1 MEIKRSII
9 NELYNDIDTRETS
22 ILVGARQVG
31 KTFLLRKIE
40 SRAKKRG
47 LRTLYFDLELPSDSI
62 KFNTPETEIFNL
74 LTTDVDVVLIDE
86 FHYLKN
92 ASHIFKAIYDSKK
105 KVKVFASGS
114 SSLEIHKH
122 LKESLAGR
130 KRIHRIF
137 PCTFSEMNSLKGG
150 FDILPY
156 LIYGGLPGLI
166 HAPDT
171 AAKKELLQD
180 ILQSYLLKDIKS
192 LIKEENIRAFNMLLY
207 PLAQNQGGLVSAASI
222 AQDVGLT
229 PMTIESY
236 LDILSQTYVCHPVP
250 SFSTNLG
257 NELKKS
263 RKCYLYDSGIRNIL
277 LKDFRAHTDRPDAG
291 CIIEN
296 FVFHEISKQMTPEV
310 EIRFW
315 RTRAGDEVDFIWLKN
330 RVPFPIEV
338 KASDSANKMPNGMR
352 AFLKRYPHSKQCFIV
367 HGGKSYTETTD
378 DIQCHFL
385 HWHEAHKIPE
395 LVAG

>member
-9 NELYNDIDTRETS
+9 NELYNDLDVREAS

-40 SRAKKRG
+40 SHAKKRG

-62 KFNTPETEIFNL
+62 KFNVPETEIFDL

-92 ASHIFKAIYDSKK
+92 ASHLFKAIYDSRK

-122 LKESLAGR
+122 LKESLTGR
-130 KRIHRIF
+130 KRIHRIY

-150 FDILPY
+150 FDMDPY

-166 HAPDT
+166 HAPDV
-171 AAKKELLQD
+171 ADKKELLQV

-207 PLAQNQGGLVSAASI
+207 LLAQNQSGLVSAASF

-236 LDILSQTYVCHPVP
+236 LDILSQTYVCYRVP

-263 RKCYLYDSGIRNIL
+263 RKCYLYDSGIRNML
-277 LKDFRAHTDRPDAG
+277 LKDFRKHANRPDAS
-291 CIIEN
+291 CIIET
-296 FVFHEISKQMTPEV
+296 FIFHEISKQITPEV
-310 EIRFW
+310 EIKFW
-315 RTRAGDEVDFIWLKN
+315 RTRAGDEVAFIWLKN
-330 RVPFPIEV
+330 RIPHPIEV
-338 KASDSANKMPNGMR
+338 KAADSTNKMPNGMR
-352 AFLKRYPHSKQCFIV
+352 AFLTRYPHTKQCFIV
-367 HGGKSYTETTD
+367 HGGKSCTET
-378 DIQCHFL
+378 IGGIACHFL
-385 HWHEAHKIPE
+385 HWHEAHKIPQQI
-395 LVAG
+395 A